1 MLRGALNLNEFAGSG
16 HGYVHVGHGL
26 AVFDIRQIKHR
37 LAVNH
42 AHGHGGN
49 TVFDHAVGRPDVLVL
64 LGPTHG
70 VHERHIRAGDR
81 CGSGAAVSLQHVA
94 VDLHLV
100 FAERLHVD
108 HATQAA
114 SDQSADFVRASADLA
129 AHGFAIGAV
138 CGGSRQHR
146 IFCGDPAQTGVLA
159 PTRYACGERG
169 RAHYAR
175 IAAFHEHGPFRN
187 IREAAGDAHRTQ
199 LIHLTSVRTN
209 YRLPVQHV
217 FNRYHR

>member
-1 MLRGALNLNEFAGSG
+1 M
-16 HGYVHVGHGL
+16 
-26 AVFDIRQIKHR
+26 
-37 LAVNH
+37 
-42 AHGHGGN
+42 
-49 TVFDHAVGRPDVLVL
+49 LVL

-70 VHERHIRAGDR
+70 VHERHIRTGDR
-81 CGSGAAVSLQHVA
+81 CGSGAAVSLQYVA

-108 HATQAA
+108 HTAQAA

-146 IFCGDPAQTGVLA
+146 IFCGDPAQAGVLA

-187 IREAAGDAHRTQ
+187 IREAAGDAHWTQ
-199 LIHLTSVRTN
+199 LIHLTSVRAN